1 MLWFCRSFHCNCLR
15 YAFRFSCTNLCCS
28 VLSSPCYFDF
38 TLGCLIVTVCGGPLA
53 PNGKKLCGI
62 AKCTRLTYST
72 VLKLFRLALWGPIIK
87 SHCAYGQL
95 YYILCLGLS
104 SLCTGCKCGISS
116 NSGCYSTLV
125 SGIRGIVVYSCSSLM
140 CIELCIFI
148 VEVHHN
154 MSVLTGLCCVILI
167 MWNSLVLSR
176 FTN

>member
-1 MLWFCRSFHCNCLR
+1 MHFVFHVQTSAVQYCLHHVILTSPLD
-15 YAFRFSCTNLCCS
+15 AS
-28 VLSSPCYFDF
+28 LSLYVVD
-38 TLGCLIVTVCGGPLA
+38 PLA